1 MESSRQ
7 VHKDFFS
14 SEINQIWCV
23 QKGFQLSR
31 VTDVFSDLI
40 VDSLCIGIIL
50 LSLTYSRTNI
60 SQFIGTYLLGQ
71 YLRFILQK
79 VTT

>member
-14 SEINQIWCV
+14 SEINQIWC
-23 QKGFQLSR
+23 

-60 SQFIGTYLLGQ
+60 SQFIGTYLLGK